1 MDDRVSAR
9 RWRLWPTG
17 RRPLSDEAG
26 AAAAK
31 RPGRALS
38 AGLGVLIA
46 ASGLLFL
53 LAGADAHGA
62 AAADLSGHWQC
73 CGGGGASAQEWDI
86 SGSGGSGVIPGGGV
100 FASIKATLN
109 ADRVTIITTYNQFA
123 PGYVA
128 TFTGTLAAGG
138 STMSGS
144 WVSNQGQAGTWT
156 ATLVS
161 SASGSPPPVP
171 TKGVSLSSGHRST
184 IAAALV
190 PFDKAFPLTGR
201 TFVNAALT
209 LVAMMLITF
218 PAQLFNKTLDENY
231 DEIKGMVSAR
241 LPLLVRFRR
250 FVKVQAAREGTKA
263 PFVTVMLLGSVIG
276 GLNDPSFGV
285 TVKSLETF
293 VAVILAFL
301 ASMSI
306 SARVTYL
313 YRRHKNLGTEWNLHA
328 LPAGLLLAFVC
339 MLVSRLTNFEPG
351 YLYGVIAG
359 VAFTTEV
366 GARDQGKDI
375 ALTSLLVLVVATIS
389 WAIWTPVS
397 HMAAHSHPD
406 PLVLIAD
413 TFFGGLFVSG
423 IVGSA
428 ISLFPLEFL
437 PGRALARWHKGV
449 WAAIFAVAMFLL
461 IQVMLLPPARSSR
474 LGDAP
479 FVTTIVLFVV
489 FGGLSVAFNR
499 YFAARESQRQAG
511 GRAVDGT
518 SEGEGEGTSPEQ
530 TVLGSAASESE
541 VRPGGIR

>member
-1 MDDRVSAR
+1 MVEDGVDGRKWRFWPTSRR
-9 RWRLWPTG
+9 RWA
-17 RRPLSDEAG
+17 EK
-26 AAAAK
+26 AAAATAK
-31 RPGRALS
+31 RRGRALS
-38 AGLGVLIA
+38 AGFAVLIA
-46 ASGLLFL
+46 LSGALIMM
-53 LAGADAHGA
+53 AGVDAHGA
-62 AAADLSGHWQC
+62 GAADLTGHWQC
-73 CGGGGASAQEWDI
+73 CGAGGASEQDWLI
-86 SGSGGSGVIPGGGV
+86 SGSGGSGEIPGGGV
-100 FASIKATLN
+100 FASIKATLKG
-109 ADRVTIITTYNQFA
+109 DHVTIVTTYNQFA

-144 WVSNQGQAGTWT
+144 WVSNRSQAGTWT

-161 SASGSPPPVP
+161 SAPGTPSKLP
-171 TKGVSLSSGHRST
+171 TKGTSLSSGHRST

-201 TFVNAALT
+201 TLVNATLT

-231 DEIKGMVSAR
+231 GEIRGMVAAR
-241 LPLLVRFRR
+241 LPLLVRLRR
-250 FVKVQAAREGTKA
+250 YVKRQAAREGTKA
-263 PFVTVMLLGSVIG
+263 PFVTVMLVGSIIG

-293 VAVILAFL
+293 IAVILAFV
-301 ASMSI
+301 ASMTI
-306 SARVTYL
+306 SARATYL
-313 YRRHKNLGTEWNLHA
+313 YRRHQDLSTEWRLHA
-328 LPAGLLLAFVC
+328 HPAGLVLAFVC
-339 MLVSRLTNFEPG
+339 MLISRMTNFEPG

-359 VAFTTEV
+359 VAFTTEI
-366 GARDQGKDI
+366 GAREQGKDI
-375 ALTSLLVLVVATIS
+375 ALTSLLVLVVAAIS

-406 PLVLIAD
+406 PLILIAD

-423 IVGSA
+423 IVGSV
-428 ISLFPLEFL
+428 ISLFPLQFL
-437 PGRALARWHKGV
+437 PGSVLFRWHKGV

-489 FGGLSVAFNR
+489 FGALSVAFNR
-499 YFAARESQRQAG
+499 YFAAREKQRQ
-511 GRAVDGT
+511 
-518 SEGEGEGTSPEQ
+518 EGERALDGEGDESSPDQ
-530 TVLGSAASESE
+530 TVLGAATSESE